1 MKQDLEGR
9 VVKHIKLLLFLIGL
23 LDKVCYLPPKD
34 KKGLEPQVH
43 LLWRGKKK
51 KESLRVGKKYLLM
64 ESFEG
69 WSLNCYTHKDMLA

>member
-9 VVKHIKLLLFLIGL
+9 AVKHTKLLLFL

-43 LLWRGKKK
+43 PLWREKKRILK
-51 KESLRVGKKYLLM
+51 GRKKYLLM

-69 WSLNCYTHKDMLA
+69 WILNCYTHEGVLA